1 MWPNPQFPAHL
12 VTFTEEIL
20 DRRLHFLCSVIGLLK
35 AFENWFHYFSH
46 VDLLFSF
53 VKTGKVFHK
62 LRLEIF
68 WFNKVADF
76 LNQHFL
82 SGQIDTKKKT
92 ETGTIFFLCMATC
105 LVAIIVVNHFLDENC
120 LFYTKNDLLINGL
133 ENGLFAFFLSVW
145 FLRNLKELSGCFMN
159 SFSEHWYH
167 FRW

>member
-35 AFENWFHYFSH
+35 VFEKWFHYFSH
-46 VDLLFSF
+46 IDLLFSF

-92 ETGTIFFLCMATC
+92 NWYYFFSVHGHLSSRNHSRESFFRRKLSFLHKKWSLDQRIGKWLICFFRVCVIFT
-105 LVAIIVVNHFLDENC
+105 
-120 LFYTKNDLLINGL
+120 
-133 ENGLFAFFLSVW
+133 
-145 FLRNLKELSGCFMN
+145 
-159 SFSEHWYH
+159 
-167 FRW
+167 